1 MTMLLK
7 AHGLAAAGR
16 LEATDLSLAAGS
28 LTVLV
33 GPNGAG
39 KTSLINGLAGISDIA
54 GEVRIGG
61 VDLRSL
67 PPAERVHRLALLP
80 ASRDLRW
87 PLKARDLVA
96 LGLGG
101 VRDDEAVLAALA
113 SLDAGMLADR
123 RVDRLSTGE
132 RARILLARAL
142 VSRATVLLLDE
153 PAANLD
159 PRWQLRVIKRLRA
172 EAVRGAA
179 VLASLH
185 DLALARA
192 HADRV
197 IVMDDGRIV
206 ADGPPDQALSP
217 NTLAHIF
224 HVAWSAEH
232 GWTEAA

>member
-1 MTMLLK
+1 MSALLQ
-7 AHGLAAAGR
+7 AYRLAAPGR
-16 LEATDLSLAAGS
+16 LAATDFSLSSGS
-28 LTVLV
+28 LTLLV

-39 KTSLINGLAGISDIA
+39 KTSLINGLSGIGDIS
-54 GEVRIGG
+54 GEVRIAG

-67 PPAERVHRLALLP
+67 PPPERIHRLALLA

-113 SLDAGMLADR
+113 SLDAEMLTDR

-142 VSRATVLLLDE
+142 VARAAVLLLDE

-159 PRWQLRVIKRLRA
+159 PRWQLRVIDRLRA
-172 EAVRGAA
+172 EARRGAA

-185 DLALARA
+185 DLNLARVY
-192 HADRV
+192 ADRV
-197 IVMDDGRIV
+197 IVMDGGRIV

-217 NTLAHIF
+217 DTLARIF
-224 HVAWSAEH
+224 HVAWSAEC

>member
-1 MTMLLK
+1 MSAALE
-7 AHGLAAAGR
+7 AFGLAAPGR
-16 LEATDLSLAAGS
+16 LHSTDLSLSAGEVT
-28 LTVLV
+28 LLV

-39 KTSLINGLAGISDIA
+39 KTSLLHGLAGI
-54 GEVRIGG
+54 GG
-61 VDLRSL
+61 VAGKVLVGGVPL
-67 PPAERVHRLALLP
+67 PALGPAERIHHLALLP

-87 PLKARDLVA
+87 PLTGRDLVA

-101 VRDDEAVLAALA
+101 MHDDKAVMAALTSVDAA
-113 SLDAGMLADR
+113 SLADR

-142 VSRATVLLLDE
+142 VARPGVLLLDE

-159 PRWQLRVIKRLRA
+159 PRWQLRVIEQLRI
-172 EAVRGAA
+172 EARRGAA

-197 IVMDDGRIV
+197 IVMNGGRIV
-206 ADGPPDQALSP
+206 ADGAPADALSEAM
-217 NTLAHIF
+217 LARIF
-224 HVAWSAEH
+224 HIAWSPAR

>member
-1 MTMLLK
+1 MSTLLE
-7 AHGLAAAGR
+7 AYGLAAAGR

-28 LTVLV
+28 LTLLV

-39 KTSLINGLAGISDIA
+39 KTSLLNGLAGIGDIS
-54 GEVRIGG
+54 GEVRIAG
-61 VDLRSL
+61 VDVRSL
-67 PPAERVHRLALLP
+67 PPAERIHRLALLP

-101 VRDDEAVLAALA
+101 IRDDEAVLAALA
-113 SLDAGMLADR
+113 GLDAEMLADR

-142 VSRATVLLLDE
+142 VARAAVLLLDE

-159 PRWQLRVIKRLRA
+159 PRWQLRVIDRLRA
-172 EAVRGAA
+172 EAGRGAA
-179 VLASLH
+179 VLASIH

-192 HADRV
+192 YADRV
-197 IVMDDGRIV
+197 IVMDGGRIV
-206 ADGPPDQALSP
+206 ADGPPDGALSP
-217 NTLAHIF
+217 ETLARIF
-224 HVAWSAEH
+224 HVAWSSER

>member
-1 MTMLLK
+1 MSALLE
-7 AHGLAAAGR
+7 AYGLAAAGR

-28 LTVLV
+28 LTLLV

-39 KTSLINGLAGISDIA
+39 KTSLLNGLAGIGDIS
-54 GEVRIGG
+54 GEVRIAG
-61 VDLRSL
+61 VDVRSL
-67 PPAERVHRLALLP
+67 PPAERIHRLALLP

-113 SLDAGMLADR
+113 SLDAEMLADR

-142 VSRATVLLLDE
+142 VARAAVLLLDE

-159 PRWQLRVIKRLRA
+159 PRWQLRVIDRLRA
-172 EAVRGAA
+172 EAGRGAA
-179 VLASLH
+179 VLASIH

-192 HADRV
+192 YADRV
-197 IVMDDGRIV
+197 IVMDGGRIV
-206 ADGPPDQALSP
+206 ADGRPDGALSRE
-217 NTLAHIF
+217 TLARIF
-224 HVAWSAEH
+224 HVAWSSER

>member
-1 MTMLLK
+1 MTMLIE
-7 AHGLAAAGR
+7 ARGLVATGR
-16 LEATDLSLAAGS
+16 LEPTDLSLAAGT

-61 VDLRSL
+61 ADLRSL
-67 PPAERVHRLALLP
+67 PPAERVHKLALLP

-101 VRDDEAVLAALA
+101 VRDDKAVLAALG
-113 SLDAGMLADR
+113 SLDAEMLADR

-142 VSRATVLLLDE
+142 VGRASVLLLDE

-159 PRWQLRVIKRLRA
+159 PRWQLRVVDRLRI
-172 EAVRGAA
+172 EARRGAA

-197 IVMDDGRIV
+197 IVMDGGRIV
-206 ADGPPDQALSP
+206 ADGPPDQALSSDI
-217 NTLAHIF
+217 LARIF
-224 HVAWSAEH
+224 HVAWSAEQ

>member
-1 MTMLLK
+1 MTVALE
-7 AHGLAAAGR
+7 AIGLTAPGR
-16 LEATDLSLAAGS
+16 LEKTDLRIRAGELA
-28 LTVLV
+28 LLV

-39 KTSLINGLAGISDIA
+39 KTSLLHGMAGLGGIMGD
-54 GEVRIGG
+54 VRVGG
-61 VDLRSL
+61 CALSTFA
-67 PPAERVHRLALLP
+67 PAERVHRLALLP

-87 PLKARDLVA
+87 PLKAYDLVA

-101 VRDDEAVLAALA
+101 VRDEAAVTAALA
-113 SLDAGMLADR
+113 SLDAEELGDR

-142 VSRATVLLLDE
+142 VARPAVLLLDE

-159 PRWQLRVIKRLRA
+159 PRWQLKVVERMRA
-172 EAVRGAA
+172 EAARGAA

-192 HADRV
+192 HADRA
-197 IVMDDGRIV
+197 IVMDGGRIV
-206 ADGPPDQALSP
+206 ADGPPGEALSDAV
-217 NTLAHIF
+217 LARIF
-224 HVAWSAEH
+224 HVAWGGAQ

>member
-1 MTMLLK
+1 MTAPLE
-7 AHGLAAAGR
+7 AYGLTAPGR
-16 LEATDLSLAAGS
+16 LERTDLSLSPGS
-28 LTVLV
+28 LTLLV

-39 KTSLINGLAGISDIA
+39 KTSLINGLAGIGDIS
-54 GEVRIGG
+54 GEVRIGSL
-61 VDLRSL
+61 DLRSL
-67 PPAERVHRLALLP
+67 PPPERVHRLALLP

-113 SLDAGMLADR
+113 SLDAEMLADR

-142 VSRATVLLLDE
+142 VARAAVLLLDE

-159 PRWQLRVIKRLRA
+159 PRWQLRVIDRLRA
-172 EAVRGAA
+172 EAKRGAT

-185 DLALARA
+185 DLALARVY
-192 HADRV
+192 ADRV
-197 IVMDDGRIV
+197 IVMDGGRIV
-206 ADGPPDQALSP
+206 ADGPPDQALSSD
-217 NTLAHIF
+217 TLARIF
-224 HVAWSAEH
+224 HVNWSAER